1 MSVDESVRCARCGQR
16 SAVRFEDTEP
26 VCESC
31 APTALS
37 TTAELLRDSP
47 VARETTIFASTATG
61 AFALAT
67 GYLGLAVV
75 ASLVVVLAFTVPR
88 YAHETAD
95 TEADR

>member
-1 MSVDESVRCARCGQR
+1 MSVDEPVRCVRCGQR
-16 SAVRFEDTEP
+16 RAVRFDDTEP

-37 TTAELLRDSP
+37 NVAEVLRDSS

-61 AFALAT
+61 SFALAT

-75 ASLVVVLAFTVPR
+75 AAIGVVLTLTVPR
-88 YAHETAD
+88 FAHETAD
-95 TEADR
+95 AEADQ